1 MIDYEKKYNEAN
13 KVYHLC
19 FKESMIPQ
27 SFQSHNLLLHKA
39 GAVISLKYRRGPL
52 VDLRDTYLVFWYE
65 DGKVWCSRVNTKL
78 YGLDWQ
84 FFKDGHEMIECKDWD
99 ELTEKLKEFNEKGY
113 CYDN

>member
-1 MIDYEKKYNEAN
+1 MDYEQKHNESN

-19 FKESMIPQ
+19 LRESEIPQ

-39 GAVISLKYRRGPL
+39 GAFISLKYRRGPI

-65 DGKVWCSRVNTKL
+65 EGKVWCSRVNTKL

-84 FFKDGHEMIECKDWD
+84 FFKDGHEMVECKDWE